1 MTKRKAA
8 NGSGTII
15 KRKDG
20 RYEGRYVVGNDPG
33 TGKLIRRSVYA
44 STQSEYRKKYSR
56 RSFDLK
62 TPSALFCYLSLS
74 WEWRLWVRRCLL
86 SA

>member
-44 STQSEYRKKYSR
+44 PT
-56 RSFDLK
+56 
-62 TPSALFCYLSLS
+62 
-74 WEWRLWVRRCLL
+74 
-86 SA
+86 